1 MVSMIRR
8 NLHDALSGHCSNNV
22 AEAVKYSE
30 RSNTK
35 CIGRSLLYSD
45 YCVNQLVNHPHRFP
59 VTLTHCV
66 INTNF
71 VLQIT

>member
-1 MVSMIRR
+1 MTRR

-35 CIGRSLLYSD
+35 CIGRRLASCTQIV
-45 YCVNQLVNHPHRFP
+45 CVNQLVNHPHRFP